1 MERVGEMT
9 KQEMKQLLSAIK
21 DGSAAKKLQ
30 EEVNDL
36 KAKNETLSKKL
47 RNMKKEMKNIR
58 NEKYY

>member
-9 KQEMKQLLSAIK
+9 KQEMKQLLDAIK

-36 KAKNETLSKKL
+36 KAKNEILSKKL
-47 RNMKKEMKNIR
+47 RNIKKEIKKIN
-58 NEKYY
+58 NQKFY